1 MPSRSNLS
9 TDPLAQ
15 TATEQMLAEIWIEV
29 LGVEQ
34 VGVHDSFLEL
44 GGSSLTMVQVMS
56 VLEQRTGVKVNLTA
70 FSHQTL
76 GQLAVL
82 CEERIAAE
90 KARRRGLWTRLRS
103 WITRS
108 GPSSV

>member
-9 TDPLAQ
+9 ADQAAQ
-15 TATEQMLAEIWIEV
+15 TPMERMLSEIWREV

-34 VGVHDSFLEL
+34 VEIHDSFLEL

-56 VLEQRTGVKVNLTA
+56 ILEERTGVQFKLTA
-70 FSHQTL
+70 LSHQTL

-82 CEERIAAE
+82 CEERIAE
-90 KARRRGLWTRLRS
+90 QKARPRGVWARLRRL
-103 WITRS
+103 IS
-108 GPSSV
+108 GRG

>member
-1 MPSRSNLS
+1 MSSGSNLS
-9 TDPLAQ
+9 TDQMAQ
-15 TATEQMLAEIWIEV
+15 TPMEQMLAEIWLEV
-29 LGVEQ
+29 LGLEQ

-82 CEERIAAE
+82 CEERIAQE
-90 KARRRGLWTRLRS
+90 KSRRGGLWARLRR
-103 WITRS
+103 WISRR
-108 GPSSV
+108 GPSPV

>member
-9 TDPLAQ
+9 TDPVAQ
-15 TATEQMLAEIWIEV
+15 TVMEQMLAEIWLEV

-44 GGSSLTMVQVMS
+44 GGSSITMVQVMS
-56 VLEQRTGVKVNLTA
+56 LLEQRTGVKVNLTA
-70 FSHQTL
+70 LSHQTL

-82 CEERIAAE
+82 CEERIAEE
-90 KARRRGLWTRLRS
+90 KARPRGLWARLRGLIS
-103 WITRS
+103 GRGRS
-108 GPSSV
+108 PV

>member
-1 MPSRSNLS
+1 MPSRSNLA
-9 TDPLAQ
+9 TDPMAQ
-15 TATEQMLAEIWIEV
+15 TPMEQMLAEIWREV

-56 VLEQRTGVKVNLTA
+56 VLEQRAGVKVNLTA

-82 CEERIAAE
+82 CEERIAE
-90 KARRRGLWTRLRS
+90 ERARPRGLWARLRRLIS
-103 WITRS
+103 RR
-108 GPSSV
+108 GPSPV